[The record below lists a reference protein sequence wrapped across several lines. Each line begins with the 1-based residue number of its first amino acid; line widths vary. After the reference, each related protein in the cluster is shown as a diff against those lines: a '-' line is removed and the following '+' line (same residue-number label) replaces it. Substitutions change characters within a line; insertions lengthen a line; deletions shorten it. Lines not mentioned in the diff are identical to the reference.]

1 MLIDW
6 SEDKNDWLK
15 ENRNV
20 SFEDVIVAIENGSLL
35 AVIEHP
41 NKNKYPNQKMFVIEI
56 NNYPYCVPFVEDKEK
71 IYLKTIF
78 PNRKFLKLLINKK
91 HV

>member
-91 HV
+91 RV

>member
-1 MLIDW
+1 MKIDW
-6 SEDKNDWLK
+6 NEDKNDWLK
-15 ENRNV
+15 INRGV
-20 SFEDVIVAIENGSLL
+20 SFEEVIVAIESGNLL
-35 AVIEHP
+35 AVIKHP
-41 NKNKYPNQKMFVIEI
+41 YKKQYPNQRMFVVEI

-91 HV
+91 RV